1 MRADA
6 GAAGGRKRPSPGGAP
21 DTDPGG
27 GTAIGVVLVDGN
39 PLYREGLVELLGEQE
54 RLTVVAAVDSG
65 AEAVEACAQHGAD
78 LLLAEL
84 RLPGLQGSELVEQ
97 ALAASPQIRVV
108 AFSYNLDA
116 GTAWR
121 VLQSG
126 ASGLLSKD
134 AMLPELLDAALT
146 VHGGGTFL
154 CPRVQDLIVRGAIR
168 DGQRGS
174 GGRWAELSRRER
186 EVATLLVEGLNPR
199 QIADR
204 LSLKVKTVDSH
215 RYQLLH
221 KLELRN
227 VADLT
232 RLAVLEG
239 VIDP

>member
-6 GAAGGRKRPSPGGAP
+6 GAAGGRKRPSPERTSDTDTGGGA
-21 DTDPGG
+21 
-27 GTAIGVVLVDGN
+27 AIGVVLADDN
-39 PLYREGLVELLGEQE
+39 PLYREGLAELLGEQE

-84 RLPGLQGSELVEQ
+84 RLPGLQGAELVEQ
-97 ALAASPQIRVV
+97 VLEASPRTRVV
-108 AFSYNLDA
+108 VFSSQLDA

-126 ASGLLSKD
+126 ANGLLSKD
-134 AMLPELLDAALT
+134 ATLPELLDAALA

-154 CPRVQDLIVRGAIR
+154 CPLVQDLIVRGAIR

-215 RYQLLH
+215 RYQLLQ